1 MLTIGGRKWQSRIL
15 KNNLKCRARLGNRS
29 GVFFVYECE
38 TVAVLLKNVDYDYQS
53 YQGKAKFPK
62 KLVVEI
68 SPFSTAWNGSVKPQ
82 PLTQL
87 LISYS
92 ER

>member
-1 MLTIGGRKWQSRIL
+1 MLTIGGRKWQSCIL
-15 KNNLKCRARLGNRS
+15 SDLKCRARLGNRS
-29 GVFFVYECE
+29 GFFLYMNVKLLQ
-38 TVAVLLKNVDYDYQS
+38 LLKNVDYDYQS

-68 SPFSTAWNGSVKPQ
+68 SPFSTAWNSAVKPH

-87 LISYS
+87 LTSYS